1 MFPVINKRETGVNL
15 RRIMDIRGV
24 TAKDVQHYLNLGC
37 VQSVY
42 RWLDGI
48 NMPTIDNLYALSEL
62 LQVPIDAIVRGNR
75 APIASDI
82 IVKPMDYRERRL
94 HAYYEKLNEKHAA

>member
-1 MFPVINKRETGVNL
+1 MFPLINKRKTGVNL

-42 RWLDGI
+42 RWLDG
-48 NMPTIDNLYALSEL
+48 D
-62 LQVPIDAIVRGNR
+62 
-75 APIASDI
+75 
-82 IVKPMDYRERRL
+82 
-94 HAYYEKLNEKHAA
+94 

>member
-1 MFPVINKRETGVNL
+1 MFPLINKRETGINL
-15 RRIMDIRGV
+15 RRIMDMRGV
-24 TAKDVQHYLNLGC
+24 TAKDVQQYLGLGC

-62 LQVPIDAIVRGNR
+62 LLVPIDAIVRGNR
-75 APIASDI
+75 EMIAPNI
-82 IVKPMDYRERRL
+82 IIKTIDSREKRMYM
-94 HAYYEKLNEKHAA
+94 YYEKLNGKHAA

>member
-1 MFPVINKRETGVNL
+1 MFPLINKRETGINL
-15 RRIMDIRGV
+15 RRIMDMRGI
-24 TAKDVQHYLNLGC
+24 TAKEVQNYLGLGC

-42 RWLDGI
+42 RWLDGL

-62 LQVPIDAIVRGNR
+62 FQVPIDAIVCGNR

-82 IVKPMDYRERRL
+82 NIKRITSQERRMY
-94 HAYYEKLNEKHAA
+94 AYCEKLNVA

>member
-1 MFPVINKRETGVNL
+1 MFPLINKRETGINL

-24 TAKDVQHYLNLGC
+24 TAKDVQYYLNLGC

-48 NMPTIDNLYALSEL
+48 NMPKSLSQIRKEYMEIWSSRNL
-62 LQVPIDAIVRGNR
+62 QNFNFTV
-75 APIASDI
+75 
-82 IVKPMDYRERRL
+82 
-94 HAYYEKLNEKHAA
+94 NEGVN